1 LLSRFEEDVFKQKA
15 GERNRRKN
23 NHSILS
29 LTFPFLPDKINSCSC
44 AETMKFSVLSLLLA
58 VVGSTSAFAPQS
70 THVSSSTSSTQ
81 LHLFGGGNRNKDAG
95 GGGAAA
101 PGMMEQMAMFKKAQE
116 MAQKK
121 GKLDAE
127 LAKIEFSGLAADGK
141 VTATF
146 KFIPTQNPMDPN
158 PDYNANG
165 FVFDDEWYAAASPED
180 LSAAVKEAIENGI
193 KNTNDAVA
201 LKYQALQGD
210 LMAAMGG
217 GGDAAAGAAPP
228 AIPPS

>member
-1 LLSRFEEDVFKQKA
+1 
-15 GERNRRKN
+15 
-23 NHSILS
+23 
-29 LTFPFLPDKINSCSC
+29 
-44 AETMKFSVLSLLLA
+44 MKFSVLSLSLLLA
-58 VVGSTSAFAPQS
+58 VADSTSAFAPQS
-70 THVSSSTSSTQ
+70 PTCTHASQ

-127 LAKIEFSGLAADGK
+127 LSKMEFSGSAADGK

-158 PDYNANG
+158 PDYNAQG
-165 FVFDDEWYAAASPED
+165 FAFDDEWYAAASPED
-180 LSAAVKEAIENGI
+180 LSTAVKVAIEDGI

-217 GGDAAAGAAPP
+217 GGGAAGAAPP
-228 AIPPS
+228 AVPPS